1 MDRVE
6 PGFTSLP
13 LLLSRGPQTLVSE
26 LRQWLQSSFDCHITP
41 HCLESDDLCLL
52 LGQFATA
59 EKSGRGLGGV
69 ELVYK
74 TPPTVTQEGLSTVSV
89 SLPYESVVCAWERA
103 GASDTERRAGLVEV
117 LQHHVKSQLG
127 IKLQGM
133 SLLRVS
139 TPLLHAEATG
149 RVKFPA
155 KDPVIQVLSVLQS
168 RHF

>member
-59 EKSGRGLGGV
+59 EKSESYEIDLFPEYIVLRVPRTLLVAQCHVLTMYTGLGGHCLSHAGGRGLGGV

-74 TPPTVTQEGLSTVSV
+74 TPPTVTQEGKIMTI
-89 SLPYESVVCAWERA
+89 YR
-103 GASDTERRAGLVEV
+103 
-117 LQHHVKSQLG
+117 
-127 IKLQGM
+127 
-133 SLLRVS
+133 LL
-139 TPLLHAEATG
+139 
-149 RVKFPA
+149 
-155 KDPVIQVLSVLQS
+155 
-168 RHF
+168 